1 MMTPTMGPVIAA
13 ATQSDD
19 AHIVSS
25 PIPPTGFLKAL
36 TKTMVETALKV
47 DGLGRTEYESGV
59 AVGD

>member
-1 MMTPTMGPVIAA
+1 MMTETMSPVIAA

-25 PIPPTGFLKAL
+25 PIPPTGLLKPL
-36 TKTMVETALKV
+36 TKTMVDTALK
-47 DGLGRTEYESGV
+47 DDWPGRTEYENGV